1 MTENPENS
9 ETVQNITQTVQNLP
23 QAVQNQEISQ
33 WPSKPCCEDVASA
46 ENMNFTARERMI
58 TKSGQ
63 GKSVFLKKF
72 PKLYKINLRSRKYPQ
87 TVQNPSETVQ
97 FRMNFHART
106 ECCH

>member
-9 ETVQNITQTVQNLP
+9 QTVQNILQTVHNLS

-63 GKSVFLKKF
+63 GKAAFLKKF
-72 PKLYKINLRSRKYPQ
+72 PKLYKIYPRNRNIPKLYK
-87 TVQNPSETVQ
+87 TYPKLYS
-97 FRMNFHART
+97 FA
-106 ECCH
+106 